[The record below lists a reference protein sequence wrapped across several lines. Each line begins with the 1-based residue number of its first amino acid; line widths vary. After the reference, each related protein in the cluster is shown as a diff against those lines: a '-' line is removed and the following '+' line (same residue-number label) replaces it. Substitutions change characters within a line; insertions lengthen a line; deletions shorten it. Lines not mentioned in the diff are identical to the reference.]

1 MTMRLDGSVYPDVD
15 PPDDLPTAEA
25 KADYLQ
31 RICGAFDFGVVPE
44 GYTLELLSSWK
55 EVFDRFP
62 LKSSPAY
69 HALRAFYGWEA
80 VEQAPYLGTPVY
92 VKLDRME
99 GREDGFEDRV

>member
-15 PPDDLPTAEA
+15 PPDDLVTPEE
-25 KADYLQ
+25 KADYVH

-44 GYTLELLSSWK
+44 RSTLDLLSGWK
-55 EVFDRFP
+55 DVFDRFP

-69 HALRAFYGWEA
+69 HALRTLFRWDA
-80 VEQAPYLGTPVY
+80 VEQLAYFGTPVY
-92 VKLDRME
+92 IKLDRME